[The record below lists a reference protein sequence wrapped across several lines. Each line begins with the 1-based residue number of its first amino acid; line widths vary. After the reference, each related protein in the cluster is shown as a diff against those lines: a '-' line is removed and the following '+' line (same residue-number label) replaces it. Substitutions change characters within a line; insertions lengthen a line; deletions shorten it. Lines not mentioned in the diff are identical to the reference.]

1 MHGLLALLL
10 LHQCSALRVA
20 SVVLRGGR
28 ASNSR
33 IAHCRMGV
41 ADLSY
46 DDGLETYRAADMC
59 CYDDDCESVAASDRD
74 DCEVTGPF
82 TYVTDASFEEL
93 VLRQSST
100 SPVLLAVGATWC
112 GHCKV
117 ILPLLRELNS
127 QGDVIV
133 VKIMLSDDSKSF
145 QKVVQYLDN
154 HGHKVVALPACVLF
168 FGGEPID
175 VLVGR
180 KGRSDQTNDP
190 YDDPDRC
197 TDDPPA
203 SISRPAGFHAK
214 QLNFFLE
221 KQPALAALVRE
232 WKSRPQA
239 PVPLGAAE
247 PYVES
252 GFERIEQ
259 LDPRIQARI
268 RAAAEASTASRKF
281 G

>member
-1 MHGLLALLL
+1 LLMHGLLALLL

-117 ILPLLRELNS
+117 ILPHLRELNS

-180 KGRSDQTNDP
+180 
-190 YDDPDRC
+190 
-197 TDDPPA
+197 
-203 SISRPAGFHAK
+203 FHAK